1 MKKIKR
7 NKNGGYLIIE
17 VLDGYDSVNDGDT
30 LVKLGKGNK
39 ILNHDSKVADY
50 GIGRII
56 WEHNVSDKYAIAFK
70 QYKGNDINHSGG
82 YGEEGNCYLLF
93 NGINHPS
100 LCNLIKRKKNGG
112 VLKIKP
118 LAFNTAYDEL
128 VVGDEYVFLSIENK
142 VLNRDSD
149 LVRYRRIGKVIAE
162 EGVKNR
168 ERVIE
173 VMTGHL
179 KSMGMDDRNS
189 YFDRLEMYMR
199 NHDIMG

>member
-7 NKNGGYLIIE
+7 KKNGGYLIIE
-17 VLDGYDSVNDGDT
+17 VLDGYDCVNDGDT

-56 WEHNVSDKYAIAFK
+56 WEHNVSDMYTITFK
-70 QYKGNDINHSGG
+70 QYKGNDINHSIGDD
-82 YGEEGNCYLLF
+82 EEGNSYLLF
-93 NGINHPS
+93 NGVNHPS
-100 LCNLIKRKKNGG
+100 LSNLIKRRKNGG

-118 LAFNTAYDEL
+118 LLFSTAYDEL
-128 VVGDEYVFLSIENK
+128 LVGDEYVFLDLDNK
-142 VLNRDSD
+142 VLHKNSD

-173 VMTGHL
+173 IMTEHL
-179 KSMGMDDRNS
+179 KNMDEEDRNN
-189 YFDRLEMYMR
+189 YFNRLER
-199 NHDIMG
+199 DL